1 MTKSELIKVGVR
13 IPGEAAEY
21 QVLCGSG
28 LLESTGDVVRT
39 TLGKDVRRV
48 AVISNRKVFGLYGE
62 AVGRSLKRAGLSAAS
77 FMIGDGERFKTLR
90 TAEKILS
97 FLNTAG
103 IKRGDAVVALG
114 GGVVGDAAGFAA
126 SLHLRGVRLVQIPT
140 TLLAMIDSSVGG
152 KTGVNSSF
160 GKNLI
165 GTFHQPS
172 AVIADVSVLATL
184 DPREM
189 SAGLF
194 EAVKHG
200 AISGEKLLRTTE
212 KMTDARNS
220 DPKLNGVEAQAAFA
234 KGIAEHVRFKASIV
248 KGDAREA
255 VGATSSR
262 SRKILNFGHTLA
274 HALEL
279 ATGYRYLNHGEA
291 VGHGVL
297 FAAELSKRLE
307 LLPADS
313 IESLNDVV
321 RRVGGLPPVNKIGF
335 EAVFSAL
342 SNDKKSRGGSIDWV
356 LLESIG
362 RPVIIA
368 EDAFPAGTVRKALEA
383 FLKSTD
389 R

>member
-1 MTKSELIKVGVR
+1 MRSAEKKIEVGVR
-13 IPGEAAEY
+13 IPGEASKYRIA
-21 QVLCGSG
+21 CGSG
-28 LLESTGDVVRT
+28 LLDSVGEVVRSA
-39 TLGKDVRRV
+39 LGEDVRRV

-62 AVGRSLKRAGLSAAS
+62 RVELALKQAGVSVSS
-77 FMIGDGERFKTLR
+77 FMIGDGERFKTLK
-90 TAEKILS
+90 TAEKILA
-97 FLNTAG
+97 FLNSEG
-103 IKRGDAVVALG
+103 IKRSDAVVALG

-126 SLHLRGVRLVQIPT
+126 SLHLRGVALIQLPT

-165 GTFHQPS
+165 GTFHQPT
-172 AVIADVSVLATL
+172 AVVADVNVLATL
-184 DPREM
+184 DPREL

-200 AISGEKLLRTTE
+200 AIAGEKLLPTTE
-212 KMTDARNS
+212 KMIDARGR
-220 DPKLNGVEAQAAFA
+220 DLKFIEAATRETFA
-234 KGIAEHVRFKASIV
+234 KGIAEHVKFKALIV

-255 VGATSSR
+255 VGDVGNR

-279 ATGYRYLNHGEA
+279 ATGYRYLKHGEA

-307 LLPADS
+307 LLPPDS
-313 IESLNDVV
+313 INFLNDVV
-321 RRVGGLPPVNKIGF
+321 HRVGGLPAVNTIDF
-335 EAVFSAL
+335 EAVLSAL
-342 SNDKKSRGGSIDWV
+342 SNDKKSRGGSIEWV
-356 LLESIG
+356 LLEGIG
-362 RPVIIA
+362 RPEIVS
-368 EDAFPAGTVRKALEA
+368 DKTFPVGLLRSSLKAYLE
-383 FLKSTD
+383 ST

>member
-1 MTKSELIKVGVR
+1 MTKSETIKVGVR

-21 QVLCGSG
+21 QILCGSG
-28 LLESTGDVVRT
+28 LLENTGEVVRAA
-39 TLGKDVRRV
+39 LDGDVRRV
-48 AVISNRKVFGLYGE
+48 ALISNRKVFGLYGE
-62 AVGRSLKRAGLSAAS
+62 RVERSLNQAGIPAERFL
-77 FMIGDGERFKTLR
+77 IGDGERFKTLR
-90 TAEKILS
+90 TAEKILG
-97 FLNTAG
+97 FLSAAG
-103 IKRGDAVVALG
+103 IKRGDAVIALG

-126 SLHLRGVRLVQIPT
+126 SLHLRGVRLFHIPT

-152 KTGVNSSF
+152 KTGVNSSY

-165 GTFHQPS
+165 GTFHQPA

-184 DPREM
+184 DRREM

-194 EAVKHG
+194 ESVKHG

-212 KMTDARNS
+212 KMIDARNR
-220 DPKLNGVEAQAAFA
+220 DPRLNGAETQAVFA

-255 VGATSSR
+255 VSATGKR

-279 ATGYRYLNHGEA
+279 ATEYRYLKHGEA

-307 LLPADS
+307 LLPANS
-313 IESLNDVV
+313 IKFLNDVV
-321 RRVGGLPPVNKIGF
+321 HRVGNLPPVDQIGF

-356 LLESIG
+356 LLEGIG
-362 RPVIIA
+362 RPVIIS
-368 EDAFPAGTVRKALEA
+368 DAKFPKGILRATLRDHLM
-383 FLKSTD
+383 STF
-389 R
+389 

>member
-1 MTKSELIKVGVR
+1 MTKSETIKVGVR
-13 IPGEAAEY
+13 IPGETADY
-21 QVLCGSG
+21 QILCGSG
-28 LLESTGDVVRT
+28 LLENTGDIVRMA
-39 TLGKDVRRV
+39 LGEDVRRV

-62 AVGRSLKRAGLSAAS
+62 AVERSLKRAGISAGS

-90 TAEKILS
+90 TAEKILG
-97 FLNTAG
+97 FFNTAG
-103 IKRGDAVVALG
+103 IKRGDAVIALG

-152 KTGVNSSF
+152 KTGVNSSY

-165 GTFHQPS
+165 GTFHQPA

-212 KMTDARNS
+212 KMIDARNR
-220 DPKLNGVEAQAAFA
+220 DPRLNGAETQAVFA

-255 VGATSSR
+255 VTATGNR

-279 ATGYRYLNHGEA
+279 ATGYRYLKHGEA
-291 VGHGVL
+291 VGHGVQ

-307 LLPADS
+307 LLPEDS
-313 IESLNDVV
+313 IKSLNDVV
-321 RRVGGLPPVNKIGF
+321 HRVGNLPPVDKIGF

-342 SNDKKSRGGSIDWV
+342 SYDKKSRGGSIDWI
-356 LLESIG
+356 LLEGIG
-362 RPVIIA
+362 RPVIVS
-368 EDAFPAGTVRKALEA
+368 ESTFPRGTVRKQLKA
-383 FLKSTD
+383 FLSPTQ

>member
-1 MTKSELIKVGVR
+1 MTKGETIKVGVR

-21 QVLCGSG
+21 QILCGSG
-28 LLESTGDVVRT
+28 LLENTGAVVRAA
-39 TLGKDVRRV
+39 LGGDVRRV

-62 AVGRSLKRAGLSAAS
+62 RVERSLTRAGISAGS

-90 TAEKILS
+90 TAEKILG
-97 FLNTAG
+97 FFNTAG
-103 IKRGDAVVALG
+103 IERGDAVIALG
-114 GGVVGDAAGFAA
+114 GGVVGDAASFAA

-165 GTFHQPS
+165 GTFHQPA

-212 KMTDARNS
+212 KMIDARKS
-220 DPKLNGVEAQAAFA
+220 DPRLNGAETQAVFA

-255 VGATSSR
+255 VAATGKR

-279 ATGYRYLNHGEA
+279 ATGYRYLKHGEA
-291 VGHGVL
+291 VGHGVQ

-307 LLPADS
+307 LLPEDS
-313 IESLNDVV
+313 IKSLNDVV
-321 RRVGGLPPVNKIGF
+321 HRVGNLPPVDKIGF

-356 LLESIG
+356 LLEGIG
-362 RPVIIA
+362 RPVIVS
-368 EDAFPAGTVRKALEA
+368 ESTFPRGTVLKQLKA
-383 FLKSTD
+383 FLSPTQ

>member
-1 MTKSELIKVGVR
+1 MTRSETIKVGVR

-21 QVLCGSG
+21 QIICGSG

-39 TLGKDVRRV
+39 SLGEDVRRA

-62 AVGRSLKRAGLSAAS
+62 SVELSLKRAGISAAS

-90 TAEKILS
+90 TAEKIIG

-103 IKRGDAVVALG
+103 IKRGDAVIALG
-114 GGVVGDAAGFAA
+114 GGVVGDAAGIAA

-165 GTFHQPS
+165 GTFHQP
-172 AVIADVSVLATL
+172 AVVIADVSVLATL

-189 SAGLF
+189 SSGLF

-200 AISGEKLLRTTE
+200 AISGERLLRTTE
-212 KMTDARNS
+212 KMIDVRS
-220 DPKLNGVEAQAAFA
+220 RDPKVEAAETRAVFA
-234 KGIAEHVRFKASIV
+234 KGITEHVKFKALIV
-248 KGDAREA
+248 RDDAREA
-255 VGATSSR
+255 IGATGSR

-279 ATGYRYLNHGEA
+279 ATNYRYLKHGEA

-307 LLPADS
+307 LSPADS
-313 IESLNDVV
+313 IKFLNGVV
-321 RRVGGLPPVNKIGF
+321 HRVGGLPTVDKVGF
-335 EAVFSAL
+335 EAVLAAL

-356 LLESIG
+356 LLEGIG
-362 RPVIIA
+362 RPVIVS
-368 EDAFPAGTVRKALEA
+368 DSSFPGGTVRKALRDY
-383 FLKSTD
+383 LRSTN

>member
-1 MTKSELIKVGVR
+1 MTKSETIKVGVR

-21 QVLCGSG
+21 QILCGSG
-28 LLESTGDVVRT
+28 LLENTGDVVRAA
-39 TLGKDVRRV
+39 LGEDVRRV
-48 AVISNRKVFGLYGE
+48 ALISNRKVFGLYGE
-62 AVGRSLKRAGLSAAS
+62 RVERSLNHAGIPAERFL
-77 FMIGDGERFKTLR
+77 IGDGERFKTLR
-90 TAEKILS
+90 TAEKILG

-103 IKRGDAVVALG
+103 IKRGDVVIALG

-152 KTGVNSSF
+152 KTGVNSSY

-165 GTFHQPS
+165 GTFHQPA

-194 EAVKHG
+194 EAAKHG

-212 KMTDARNS
+212 KMIDARGN
-220 DPKLNGVEAQAAFA
+220 DQKFIEASTRETFA
-234 KGIAEHVRFKASIV
+234 MGIAEHVKFKASIV
-248 KGDAREA
+248 KADAREA
-255 VGATSSR
+255 VGDVGNR

-279 ATGYRYLNHGEA
+279 ATNYRYLKHGEA

-313 IESLNDVV
+313 IKFLNDVV
-321 RRVGGLPPVNKIGF
+321 HRVGDLPPVNEIGF

-356 LLESIG
+356 LLEGIG
-362 RPVIIA
+362 RPVIIS
-368 EDAFPAGTVRKALEA
+368 DAKFPKGILRATLRDHLM
-383 FLKSTD
+383 STF
-389 R
+389 